1 MKSVVFYLLLL
12 SFTNCLFAQ
21 NRMPVLKKLS
31 YTDSLLSKID
41 APIYYSFYN
50 PTYMVVKTATVTV
63 LKIDIDKKGKVTD
76 IRFSDSA
83 DSTFLKAYANRQ
95 QWPDEKGTIEKY
107 AKAKG
112 YRDVSLLMNVR
123 FEPRYPSPIKDISYD
138 QVEAIMQFAGK
149 EFTGNSVILPGMNIR
164 VLAEHNM

>member
-1 MKSVVFYLLLL
+1 MGV
-12 SFTNCLFAQ
+12 Q
-21 NRMPVLKKLS
+21 
-31 YTDSLLSKID
+31 
-41 APIYYSFYN
+41 
-50 PTYMVVKTATVTV
+50 TATFAV

-112 YRDVSLLMNVR
+112 YKNVSLLMHVR
-123 FEPRYPSPIKDISYD
+123 FEPRYPSSNKYISYD
-138 QVEAIMQFAGK
+138 QAEAVMQFAGK
-149 EFTGNSVILPGMNIR
+149 EFIGNSIILPCMNIR
-164 VLAEHNM
+164 VSAEHNM